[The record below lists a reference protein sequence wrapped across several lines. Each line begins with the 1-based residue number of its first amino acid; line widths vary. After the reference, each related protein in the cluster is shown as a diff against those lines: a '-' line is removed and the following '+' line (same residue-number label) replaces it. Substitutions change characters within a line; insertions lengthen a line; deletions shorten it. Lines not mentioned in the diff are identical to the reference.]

1 MLDEEINP
9 RQLRQIN
16 EMQWKQLW
24 NIAYQ
29 EDVSETKLVVSKEF
43 EKKGKFNFFVCVI
56 CSMWTHLAFFVCQH
70 FSLPL
75 WTNSTKVKM
84 KIINLGY

>member
-1 MLDEEINP
+1 MLDRALLFIPNQKAWDSDLANNARMLDEEINP

-43 EKKGKFNFFVCVI
+43 EK
-56 CSMWTHLAFFVCQH
+56 
-70 FSLPL
+70 
-75 WTNSTKVKM
+75 
-84 KIINLGY
+84 